1 MKRSVTD
8 DPVVPA
14 EHSNISPGAGEA
26 AASHRY
32 GLPHRANPPV
42 DAPQERARPLVPL
55 AATRWAQRRLNGEMA
70 SCPVAE
76 SPMRLRLD

>member
-32 GLPHRANPPV
+32 GLPHRADPPV
-42 DAPQERARPLVPL
+42 DAPQERGRRMVPL
-55 AATRWAQRRLNGEMA
+55 AAMRRAQRRPSGEMG